1 MVTKPHDNE
10 KSGRVR
16 SLAKALK
23 VVNLLADANKELSL
37 SELSKRMDMPKS
49 TTHGMLATL
58 WEFGY
63 VEQSPFTGNYK
74 LGMRLFELGNI
85 VAHSWD
91 VRAVSAPYIQK
102 LMDEVGETVHL
113 VVLDRGEVV
122 YIEKRECRQ
131 SIQIVSQIG
140 MRLPAHCTGVGKV
153 LLAYLP
159 DAEVR
164 QIIKK
169 KGMTRFTKNTITDPR
184 SLETELDRIRE
195 RGYAIDNEEIM
206 DGLFCMAAP
215 IRDYSGKVIAAVS
228 VSGPTSRIKME
239 KLPKALEL
247 VVQTSGEISSAL
259 GYRPLLEAIEVGCR
273 DKSI

>member
-1 MVTKPHDNE
+1 
-10 KSGRVR
+10 
-16 SLAKALK
+16 
-23 VVNLLADANKELSL
+23 
-37 SELSKRMDMPKS
+37 
-49 TTHGMLATL
+49 
-58 WEFGY
+58 
-63 VEQSPFTGNYK
+63 
-74 LGMRLFELGNI
+74 
-85 VAHSWD
+85 
-91 VRAVSAPYIQK
+91 
-102 LMDEVGETVHL
+102 
-113 VVLDRGEVV
+113 LDRGEVV